1 LRAVGVRWVLSLGLG
16 FALLAG
22 IILGAL
28 GYQVAGLVRSQELD
42 LLQAQLLRQARLMAA
57 EAGSALSTGDPAD
70 ADATAKDLGRRFGL
84 RVTLFDPAGRPVG
97 DSAGDPARLGNGLAR
112 PEVRAVG
119 GGALYGVG
127 LEPGYLYVAVP
138 VEWMGGAAGILRV
151 GEELEPVER
160 AVNRVVA
167 AFGIAL
173 AFTVPLGL
181 LLGLVAWAFAGRDLR
196 RLAAGLCR
204 LAEGGTPET
213 VPAGGPPEV
222 RDALRGL
229 GELLG
234 SLRERVDQ
242 LEADHRRLQL
252 VIDQM
257 ADGLVI
263 ADPHGNVVGVNP
275 AATRLLQVRPEEA
288 AGRSLVA
295 VLRDH
300 ELAGFI
306 RNFLDG
312 KPGAERP
319 PVFEVGP
326 PGQRRTVQVKVSRTE
341 PTGGPDGH
349 LVILLQ
355 DVTEIKQTEQ
365 VRRDFVANVSH
376 ELRTPVAALKALVET
391 LEAGAIEDPD
401 QAKEFIGRL
410 RVEVDGLALLVEEL
424 FELTRVESGRSGLN
438 RRPVDLAMVVRQ
450 AVERLRPL
458 ADRQGLHL
466 LLRFPADVPPV
477 EADPDRLEQVVLN
490 LVHNAVKFTP
500 PGGQITVTVER
511 QAGEVAVSVKD
522 TGAGIPPELL
532 PRVFERFFKADRA
545 RSAGGS
551 GLGLAIAKHIVQ
563 AHGGRIWAES
573 AGEGRGSTFTFT
585 LPLGQS

>member
-1 LRAVGVRWVLSLGLG
+1 MRTVGIGRALGLGLG

-28 GYQVAGLVRSQELD
+28 GYQVGGLVRSRQLD

-57 EAGSALSTGDPAD
+57 EVGPALSAGDPAD
-70 ADATAKDLGRRFGL
+70 VDAAAKELGRRFGL
-84 RVTLFDPAGRPVG
+84 RVTVFDPAGRPVG
-97 DSAGDPARLGNGLAR
+97 DSAGDPARPGNVPA
-112 PEVRAVG
+112 PADVRAVV
-119 GGALYGVG
+119 GGAPYGVG
-127 LEPGYLYVAVP
+127 LEPGHFYVAVP
-138 VEWMGGAAGILRV
+138 VEWAGSAVGILRV
-151 GEELEPVER
+151 GEELGPVDR
-160 AVNRVVA
+160 AVNGVVA
-167 AFGIAL
+167 AFATAL
-173 AFTVPLGL
+173 ALTVPVGL
-181 LLGLVAWAFAGRDLR
+181 LLGLAAGALAGRDLR
-196 RLAAGLCR
+196 RLAAGLHR

-213 VPAGGPPEV
+213 VPAGGPPQV
-222 RDALRGL
+222 RDALRAL

-234 SLRERVDQ
+234 ALRERVDR
-242 LEADHRRLQL
+242 LEADHRRLEL
-252 VIDQM
+252 VLDQM

-263 ADPHGNVVGVNP
+263 ADPDGHVVRVNP
-275 AATRLLQVRPEEA
+275 AAARLLQVRPEEA

-295 VLRDH
+295 VLKDH

-306 RNFLDG
+306 RDFLDG

-326 PGQRRTVQVKVSRTE
+326 PGQRRTVQVKVSRTGDD
-341 PTGGPDGH
+341 GGSDGH

-355 DVTEIKQTEQ
+355 DITEIRQTEQ

-391 LEAGAIEDPD
+391 LEAGAVEDPEH
-401 QAKEFIGRL
+401 AKEFIGRL
-410 RVEVDGLALLVEEL
+410 HVEVDGLALLVEEL
-424 FELTRVESGRSGLN
+424 FELARVESGRPGLN
-438 RRPVDLAMVVRQ
+438 RRPVDLAAVVRQ

-458 ADRQGLHL
+458 ADRQGLSL
-466 LLRFPADVPPV
+466 LLRLPAELPPV

-500 PGGQITVTVER
+500 PGGRITVTVER
-511 QAGEVAVSVKD
+511 RGEEAAVSVRD

-545 RSAGGS
+545 RSTKGA

-585 LPLGQS
+585 LPLSQS